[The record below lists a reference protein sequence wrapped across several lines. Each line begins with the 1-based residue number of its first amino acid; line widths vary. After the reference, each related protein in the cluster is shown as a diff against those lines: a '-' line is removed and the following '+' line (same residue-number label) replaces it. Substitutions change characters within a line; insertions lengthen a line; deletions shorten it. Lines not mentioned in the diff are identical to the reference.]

1 MRISNLF
8 LPTLKEAP
16 EAEAKSYQLMLRAAL
31 ITKMTP
37 GFYNYLPL
45 GVKVLKR
52 IEEII
57 REEVEKDFQEVL
69 FSTFSNVDNY
79 GYAFFN
85 MLKEK
90 VRSYKDLPLKFYQIN
105 TRYKDEQ
112 KPKHG
117 LLKSKEFRI
126 KEAYS
131 FHSRLEELDETFY
144 NMHKAY
150 QRIFERCSLNYKEIK
165 DDDCI
170 SFIVESDLGDFETVY
185 CSNCGYQENLERVP
199 TCYFDLE
206 KEEQMKDIKK
216 VKTPGI
222 KTIEELVNFFREDSK
237 KIAKTLIYKADDK
250 VIAVMVRGDR
260 DVSESKVKDYLNCI
274 SLELADEDIVKK
286 ATGAEVGFAGPI
298 GINVD
303 MLLVDYEVK
312 NTKNMIVGANQTGY
326 HIINVNYGRDF
337 EGILGDFRKFTP
349 YDKCPVCGFDVSIKK
364 GIEVGRIVKLKDK
377 YSKKMSINFVDND
390 GKEKSIVIGY
400 YYINI
405 NKLLSSIVEQN
416 NDEKGI
422 IWPISVSPY
431 KVIIIPVNIKDS
443 LQMEISEEIYKNL
456 KDMGVEVL
464 IDDRNERAGVK
475 FNDADLIGIPM
486 RIIVGKKINEGV
498 LEFKFRNSSEVEEV
512 EIEKIY
518 DKIKF

>member
-1 MRISNLF
+1 
-8 LPTLKEAP
+8 
-16 EAEAKSYQLMLRAAL
+16 
-31 ITKMTP
+31 
-37 GFYNYLPL
+37 
-45 GVKVLKR
+45 
-52 IEEII
+52 
-57 REEVEKDFQEVL
+57 
-69 FSTFSNVDNY
+69 
-79 GYAFFN
+79 
-85 MLKEK
+85 
-90 VRSYKDLPLKFYQIN
+90 
-105 TRYKDEQ
+105 
-112 KPKHG
+112 
-117 LLKSKEFRI
+117 
-126 KEAYS
+126 
-131 FHSRLEELDETFY
+131 
-144 NMHKAY
+144 
-150 QRIFERCSLNYKEIK
+150 
-165 DDDCI
+165 
-170 SFIVESDLGDFETVY
+170 
-185 CSNCGYQENLERVP
+185 
-199 TCYFDLE
+199 
-206 KEEQMKDIKK
+206 
-216 VKTPGI
+216 
-222 KTIEELVNFFREDSK
+222 
-237 KIAKTLIYKADDK
+237 
-250 VIAVMVRGDR
+250 MVRGDR
-260 DVSESKVKDYLNCI
+260 DVSELKVKDYLNCI

-298 GINVD
+298 GINVN